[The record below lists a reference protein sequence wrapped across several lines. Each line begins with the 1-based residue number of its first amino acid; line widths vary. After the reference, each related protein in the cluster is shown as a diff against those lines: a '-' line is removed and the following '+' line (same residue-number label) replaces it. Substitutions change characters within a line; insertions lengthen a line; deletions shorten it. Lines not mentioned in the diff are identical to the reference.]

1 MLVAPDHDVEE
12 LGQEV
17 LGDVVGGAALGAVLV
32 QHEYVEPGA
41 SVLRR
46 PLECHLRLE
55 ISNENM
61 IIN

>member
-12 LGQEV
+12 LGEEV

-32 QHEYVEPGA
+32 QHQDVEPGA
-41 SVLRR
+41 SLLRR

-55 ISNENM
+55 M
-61 IIN
+61 MKTR